1 MVVVANAKETLGENK
16 KAAKNDGGG
25 QAGNFQA
32 YDGKHNVSY
41 NMIEKYFN
49 NATSIFYINY

>member
-16 KAAKNDGGG
+16 KAAKGDGGG

-41 NMIEKYFN
+41 YD
-49 NATSIFYINY
+49 

>member
-16 KAAKNDGGG
+16 KAAKGDGVG

-41 NMIEKYFN
+41 YD
-49 NATSIFYINY
+49 